1 MSVHVVLFEPE
12 IPQNTGNILRT
23 CVATNTHVHIIKP
36 LGFELSKETLK
47 RSASNHLDH
56 ADYTLYENFEEFES
70 KNPGT
75 YFYICDVEMITPEG
89 PVIKRLQGSIMIVR

>member
-1 MSVHVVLFEPE
+1 MAVHVVLFEPE

-23 CVATNTHVHIIKP
+23 CVATETHVHIIKP

-56 ADYTLYENFEEFES
+56 ADYTLYENFESGHVFLYDPIR
-70 KNPGT
+70 K
-75 YFYICDVEMITPEG
+75 
-89 PVIKRLQGSIMIVR
+89 KAAQQL